1 MACFTVIPSVKLS
14 WKMCLLAILPFL
26 IACSQSYSPLPQEE
40 DDEYFQRGLAMLR
53 ENRPKEA
60 LDAFQETIERRRE
73 APESHLE
80 AGRIF
85 LDHLKDPVTA
95 IYHFRKYLEVK
106 PNSDKS
112 ALVRQLIETAMKNFA
127 ASLPGQPSVGDPDRI
142 DLLARIDQL
151 EAEKKELLRQL
162 AAVRRSQSPAENP
175 TTAPT
180 STLSASRPST
190 TETRRES
197 VAPPRSYVVEAGDTL
212 NKISLKVYGNP
223 NRWNDIYQAN
233 RDQLTSP
240 HSLKVGQIL
249 KIP

>member
-1 MACFTVIPSVKLS
+1 MF
-14 WKMCLLAILPFL
+14 LLAILPFL
-26 IACSQSYSPLPQEE
+26 FACSQVYSPLPKEE

-60 LDAFQETIERRRE
+60 LDAFLETIERRRE

-85 LDHLKDPVTA
+85 LDRLKDPITA
-95 IYHFRKYLEVK
+95 IYHFRKYLEIK

-127 ASLPGQPSVGDPDRI
+127 ASLPGQPAVGDPDRI
-142 DLLARIDQL
+142 DLLARIDEL
-151 EAEKKELLRQL
+151 EAEKRELRRQL
-162 AAVRRSQSPAENP
+162 AAANRGHGMTENP
-175 TTAPT
+175 ASAPT
-180 STLSASRPST
+180 ASRPAPPPPAAET
-190 TETRRES
+190 TRP
-197 VAPPRSYVVEAGDTL
+197 AAPPPRSYVVEAGDTL

-240 HSLKVGQIL
+240 HSLKVGQTL